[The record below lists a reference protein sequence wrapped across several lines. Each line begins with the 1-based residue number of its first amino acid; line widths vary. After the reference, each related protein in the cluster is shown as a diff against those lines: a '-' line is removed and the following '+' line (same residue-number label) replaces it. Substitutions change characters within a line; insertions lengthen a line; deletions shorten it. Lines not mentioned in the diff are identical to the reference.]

1 MLKFRKREKT
11 RLIDSQGYVDLHT
24 ACVRANETGYFG
36 LASRVAPESFD
47 GENTNID
54 PRDCF
59 FGGRRV
65 DLAVMAKDA
74 SVYATKSDGDGTDGG
89 TNPDSSKP
97 DGD

>member
-1 MLKFRKREKT
+1 MLKFRKRDKK
-11 RLIDSQGYVDLHT
+11 RLTNSQGYVDLHT

-36 LASRVAPESFD
+36 LATRVAPESFD

-65 DLAVMAKDA
+65 DLAVMARDA
-74 SVYATKSDGDGTDGG
+74 SVYATKSGSDGIDGG
-89 TNPDSSKP
+89 TEPDSSPP

>member
-74 SVYATKSDGDGTDGG
+74 SVYATKSDVDRTDGG
-89 TNPDSSKP
+89 TESDPSAS

>member
-74 SVYATKSDGDGTDGG
+74 SVYATKANGDGTDGG
-89 TNPDSSKP
+89 TEPDSTKS

>member
-1 MLKFRKREKT
+1 MLKFRKRDKK
-11 RLIDSQGYVDLHT
+11 RLTNSQGYVDLHT

-36 LASRVAPESFD
+36 LATRVAPESFD

-65 DLAVMAKDA
+65 DLAVMARDA
-74 SVYATKSDGDGTDGG
+74 SVYATKSGSDGTDGG
-89 TNPDSSKP
+89 TEPDSSP
-97 DGD
+97 SDGD